1 MQSLPTLLLI
11 FAGVGVL
18 LTIIMGLYMRPKNLL
33 ISFLQHFCGVWFIF
47 SGIVKAI
54 DPTGTAYKMEE
65 YFAQFETTFA
75 QTPLKFLS
83 PMFPWL
89 NQYGNAF
96 SILMIVLEIALGIM
110 LIVGFRRKL
119 TAWLF
124 FLIVVFFT
132 LLTGFT
138 YLTGFVPT
146 EANFFD
152 FAKWGPY
159 IKEQMRVTDCGCF
172 GDFIK
177 LDPKISFF
185 KDIFLL
191 FPALLFLFR
200 SKSMHQLFSSRAR
213 WVWTGLTTLAALAFS
228 YYNTYMNEPVVD
240 FRPFAVGAEIRK
252 RKALEEEAR
261 GNIDIIGWI
270 MENTKTGQTVKEMNP
285 SYAEVAKKY
294 PKDQNWKVKDQ
305 VKTEPAI
312 IDVTGYEIFNPNTQ
326 ETKTVQIKSMED
338 LLAQYPDSIWQVR
351 KELGNRIP
359 FPTTKISDFSIEDP
373 VNGDMTETILSE
385 KGKTVFLV
393 LHTLEGTRSEELVT
407 IQDTTWTVDTVM
419 LKSVKQAAAQA
430 KTKKVLPNDSTVLV
444 RRVVNIQPKQI
455 TRTVFKP
462 KKEWADFI
470 RTRINPLMEA
480 AENKGYTIFAVSP
493 AFSDPAHLAD
503 FRHETQSAYPFY
515 QADDKLLK
523 TIMRSNPGLV
533 VMEDGV
539 LVQKYHMNHLPAGF

>member
-1 MQSLPTLLLI
+1 MQSLPTLLLT
-11 FAGVGVL
+11 FAGIGVL
-18 LTIIMGLYMRPKNLL
+18 FTIVMGIFMRPKNLL

-47 SGIVKAI
+47 SGVVKAI

-89 NQYGNAF
+89 NQYGNGF
-96 SILMIVLEIALGIM
+96 SIFMIVLEIVLGVM
-110 LIVGFRRKL
+110 LILGFRRKL

-132 LLTGFT
+132 FLTGFT

-152 FAKWGPY
+152 YAKWGSY

-177 LDPKISFF
+177 LDPKISFY

-191 FPALLFLFR
+191 IPALIFLFR
-200 SKSMHQLFSSRAR
+200 SKSMHEILTSRSR
-213 WVWTGLTTLAALAFS
+213 WLWTGLVTIGSLAFS

-240 FRPFAVGAEIRK
+240 FRPFSAGAEVRK
-252 RKALEEEAR
+252 RMALEADAR

-285 SYAEVAKKY
+285 AYAEVVKIY
-294 PKDQNWKVKDQ
+294 PKDAGWKVKDQ
-305 VKTEPAI
+305 VKTEPSLV
-312 IDVTGYEIFNPNTQ
+312 DVTGYEIFNPATQ
-326 ETKTVQIKSMED
+326 ESKTVQIKNMVD
-338 LLAQYPDSIWQVR
+338 LVAQYPDSIWQVR
-351 KELGNRIP
+351 KELGNKVP
-359 FPTTKISDFSIEDP
+359 YPTTKISDFSIEDP
-373 VNGDMTETILSE
+373 INGSMTDEILAE
-385 KGKTVFLV
+385 KGKTLFMV
-393 LHTLEGTRSEELVT
+393 LHTLNGSREEREVT
-407 IQDTTWTVDTVM
+407 VQDTTWATDTITLM
-419 LKSVKQAAAQA
+419 SIAQTA
-430 KTKKVLPNDSTVLV
+430 LQSKTRKILPNDSVAYV
-444 RRVVNIQPKQI
+444 QRVASVQPKQVK
-455 TRTVFKP
+455 REVFVADQA
-462 KKEWADFI
+462 WADYI
-470 RTRINPLMEA
+470 RAKVNPIMEE
-480 AENKGYTIFAVSP
+480 AEKKGYKVFAVSA

-533 VMEDGV
+533 LMQDGV
-539 LVQKYHMNHLPAGF
+539 IVQKYHMNHLPTGL